1 MIGGPAFAGAAQ
13 AAVTLLTDAD
23 DTVGAAGTP
32 GASPST
38 SVTVTVIV
46 WSAVF
51 ARAPVPLVARTTT
64 TYVLLA
70 SSSVASSKFGADLNV
85 STPLAAPIE
94 NFDLSAPPWIA

>member
-13 AAVTLLTDAD
+13 VTVTLLTEAD
-23 DTVGAAGTP
+23 DTVGVAGTP

-51 ARAPVPLVARTTT
+51 SRSPVPLVARTTT

-70 SSSVASSKFGADLNV
+70 SSSVASSKFGADVNV
-85 STPLAAPIE
+85 STPVAAPIE